1 MSEIYHDQFVPGLP
15 EWKKKQL
22 QDAEQAAL
30 EDSPTSP
37 HLDSSLSTHSTPAA
51 LEPAQS
57 EPKVASGEHIHEWV
71 ESDESHPDGHLTAFC
86 AACSSGITYYP
97 DVHRVKDGTLTNQ
110 E

>member
-37 HLDSSLSTHSTPAA
+37 HLDSSLSTHSAPAA

-57 EPKVASGEHIHEWV
+57 ELRAASGEHIHEWV
-71 ESDESHPDGHLTAFC
+71 ESDEGHPDGQLTAIC
-86 AACSSGITYYP
+86 HCGHGITYYP
-97 DVHRVKDGTLTNQ
+97 GVHRIEYGKIVNG
-110 E
+110 